1 MKRLLTIF
9 FVQLAISMTYTAL
22 AQQDITLDGDSIT
35 RIYFNKNE
43 DAYQTVDIE
52 ASDAGSHL
60 LQLTSTSST
69 GLPDISSLR
78 VFPLAGNT

>member
-69 GLPDISSLR
+69 G
-78 VFPLAGNT
+78 